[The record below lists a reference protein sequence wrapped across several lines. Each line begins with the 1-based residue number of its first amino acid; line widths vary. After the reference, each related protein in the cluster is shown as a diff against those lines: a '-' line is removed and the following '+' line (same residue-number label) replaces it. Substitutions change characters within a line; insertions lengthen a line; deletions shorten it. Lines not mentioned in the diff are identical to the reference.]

1 VASPPIADSPPPWPA
16 TSSVDSETDA
26 LIQGMIR
33 KQFSGCTVL
42 TIAHR
47 LNTILDSDKI
57 VVLDHGYVGPAACA
71 AVHSLL
77 ARCVLGVRVR
87 GLAVVFLCS
96 CWVCFGD

>member
-1 VASPPIADSPPPWPA
+1 
-16 TSSVDSETDA
+16 
-26 LIQGMIR
+26 MIR

-77 ARCVLGVRVR
+77 ARPLLVGPWEL
-87 GLAVVFLCS
+87 
-96 CWVCFGD
+96 WVCECEGPCCLFFSVVAGFAWVTESMGGRVTFQLR